1 MGAMVEVGTDYILF
15 ASEGRKDVLNRGVD
29 QVTAFYP
36 LMENLG
42 LQPLLP
48 IPE

>member
-15 ASEGRKDVLNRGVD
+15 AFEGRKDVLNRGVD

-36 LMENLG
+36 LTEKLG

-48 IPE
+48 IPD

>member
-1 MGAMVEVGTDYILF
+1 MVEVGTDYTLL
-15 ASEGRKDVLNRGVD
+15 ASEGREDVLNRGVD

-48 IPE
+48 TPE

>member
-1 MGAMVEVGTDYILF
+1 MGVMVEVGTDYILF

-36 LMENLG
+36 LMGNLG